1 MNSTSKYRVAVA
13 KCIHEYMF
21 WCLTVEC
28 VFVYRVWWLAKYI
41 QQILQSITDSRYYK
55 IELEN
60 EDFIRH

>member
-1 MNSTSKYRVAVA
+1 MNSTSKYRVTVA
-13 KCIHEYMF
+13 KCIHKYMF

-41 QQILQSITDSRYYK
+41 QQILQSIADNRYYK

>member
-1 MNSTSKYRVAVA
+1 
-13 KCIHEYMF
+13 MF

-41 QQILQSITDSRYYK
+41 QQILQSIADNRYYK